1 MNRKLLSEEMTR
13 LLLTPQENV
22 VEEIFYGYVGYMES
36 NEQGVVKYIQMGYNP
51 EINYRAVHYS
61 NQDLTIIVCS
71 NHSEDA
77 YEMLKEIEYL
87 IVNN

>member
-1 MNRKLLSEEMTR
+1 MLG
-13 LLLTPQENV
+13 
-22 VEEIFYGYVGYMES
+22 IES

-51 EINYRAVHYS
+51 GINYRAVYYP